1 MFSVIAVHLC
11 MYLMAGDILYAYW
24 IDLGTGF
31 FPEIGNLS
39 YGIFTWNLIL
49 FAAAIVEI
57 VESAAL
63 AALSYSHSD
72 TTGEDE
78 LTKVTIN
85 THRFDMY
92 FLLSVRFHIIERMR
106 TR

>member
-1 MFSVIAVHLC
+1 M
-11 MYLMAGDILYAYW
+11 
-24 IDLGTGF
+24 
-31 FPEIGNLS
+31 
-39 YGIFTWNLIL
+39 

-106 TR
+106 TDRALSILSSSYLYYYIII